1 MSRTTPLILA
11 ILMLTTIFSGCLG
24 DSVINGGGDN
34 DEERNIVLVACSG
47 GIKNNSDCN
56 VGTAGVG
63 FGEGPMQPAELFNSN
78 DEGNEPYNPLEND
91 TFDNLMPSYEG
102 VLFESSSGTDGRS
115 LCASEDLV
123 GLTNADL
130 QTYLIGETDACL
142 YYFWTFDSNLASTL
156 TDSNVQWI
164 ANSVESMASTYG
176 GNNDQGIHQLL
187 FFIRIAY
194 YYDFYSYIGDLD
206 QTTFDAAYNAVDA
219 LKDSGHIMDAGD
231 EARKNLRQMI
241 ILADTAN
248 FAEILIPHFLV
259 ILETLTDDISL
270 DIYWTSL
277 TVYSALYSIKRS
289 TDKPAFNAHGDLL
302 ELLERMG
309 ELSIDADG
317 TLISG
322 DEEWVVNWAIWAF
335 ARLAF
340 TDAPVLYDLGCEY
353 VINAEN
359 HHYSATEYTMPFL
372 WAVYTHDYYYNYY
385 PDDVCVN
392 PVQEFSMDELRDSL
406 ESQLFPNT
414 FTFDDGKVIVK
425 TSLSSEDIIPLY
437 YAVKEVGAQFFRI
450 SESSL
455 PVDEDPNHNI
465 TMIIYG
471 SRAEYRQYQPII
483 YGLNSNNGGMYIEQW
498 GKFFTY
504 ERTPS
509 ESIYTLEELV
519 RHEYVHYLVGRHL
532 VFDMWGV
539 NEFYD
544 DNRLTWFN
552 EGLAEFLAGST
563 ERDGIAPRLSVM
575 ERIDNDGTNRLTT
588 NQVFASSYN
597 SGFKF
602 YRYSSALF
610 DYMYYEH
617 DQTLRDLFE
626 CVNLD
631 DVDCYDS
638 IVEGLITDSSFEDG
652 YQLHIDE
659 MLLSLSTYTV
669 PSAEFLDNDDLD
681 YIESDFVEN
690 EIRRTSHYGYD
701 VECDFAVKNS
711 LQRYRCIGTLHVN
724 ETADSTTEQSWSE
737 FNKQLDELLNDIIGN
752 PDLSNLDDAV
762 CWFDRILIEPTV
774 RSTFNHST
782 AYHCEIPLPQGQYSA
797 DNVLVQLNEDVNR
810 THANGS
816 IECLELAI
824 DYHYSCK
831 IHVESAWFES
841 NTDDGV
847 LIDSLNMYGREIAN
861 QIHAANPA
869 TYARTVC
876 TLSDDYQYHDVASSY
891 TFASSFLLCQWTIG
905 NL

>member
-1 MSRTTPLILA
+1 
-11 ILMLTTIFSGCLG
+11 MLTTIFSGCLG

-34 DEERNIVLVACSG
+34 YDERNVVLAACSG

-56 VGTAGVG
+56 VGVLESGIG
-63 FGEGPMQPAELFNSN
+63 DGPMQPAELLPSH
-78 DEGNEPYNPLEND
+78 DEGNEPHNSLGND
-91 TFDNLMPSYEG
+91 TLVNIIPLYEG
-102 VLFESSSGTDGRS
+102 VLLQSSSGTGGRS
-115 LCASEDLV
+115 LCSSEDLI

-130 QTYLIGETDACL
+130 QAYLIGETDSCL
-142 YYFWTFDSNLASTL
+142 YYFWTFDPNLASTL
-156 TDSNVQWI
+156 TNSNVQWI
-164 ANSVESMASTYG
+164 ANSIEGMASTYAG
-176 GNNDQGIHQLL
+176 DNTQGMHQLL

-194 YYDFYSYIGDLD
+194 YYDFYGNIDELD
-206 QTTFDAAYNAVDA
+206 QTTFDAASDAVDA
-219 LKDSGHIMDAGD
+219 LKDSEHILDVGD

-248 FAEILIPHFLV
+248 FGEILIPHFIE
-259 ILETLTDDISL
+259 ILQTLTGADDDL
-270 DIYWTSL
+270 DDYWTAMV
-277 TVYSALYSIKRS
+277 VYSTIYCIKRS
-289 TDKPAFNAHGDLL
+289 TDKPAFNAHENLL

-309 ELSIDADG
+309 EISTDADG
-317 TLISG
+317 SLIPG
-322 DEEWVVNWAIWAF
+322 DEEWLVNWAIWAF

-340 TDAPVLYDLGCEY
+340 TTDPVLYDLGCEY

-359 HHYSATEYTMPFL
+359 HHYTATEYTMPFL
-372 WAVYTHDYYYNYY
+372 WAVKTHDIYYNYY
-385 PDDVCVN
+385 SNDCVN
-392 PVQEFSMDELRDSL
+392 PIQVFSMDELIPEL

-414 FTFDDGKVIVK
+414 FTFDDGKIIVK
-425 TSLSSEDIIPLY
+425 TSLLSEDIIPLY

-471 SRAEYRQYQPII
+471 SRANYRQYQSLI

-563 ERDGIAPRLSVM
+563 ERDGIGPRLSVM
-575 ERIDNDGTNRLTT
+575 ERIDSDGANRLTT

-617 DQTLRDLFE
+617 DQTLRELFE
-626 CVNLD
+626 CINLNNVGCFD
-631 DVDCYDS
+631 A
-638 IVEGLITDSSFEDG
+638 IVEALIADSSFEDG

-659 MLLSLSTYTV
+659 MLLSLNTYTV
-669 PSAEFLDNDDLD
+669 PSAEYLANEDLD
-681 YIESDFVEN
+681 YIELLFVEN
-690 EIRRTSHYGYD
+690 EIRRTSRYGSNI
-701 VECDFAVKNS
+701 ECDFAVKDS
-711 LQRYRCIGTLHVN
+711 LQRYRCIGTLYVN
-724 ETADSTTEQSWSE
+724 ETEDSTTEISWSK
-737 FNKQLDELLNDIIGN
+737 FNAQLDELMREISGN
-752 PDLSNLDDAV
+752 PGLSNLDDAV

-774 RSTFNHST
+774 RSAFNHST
-782 AYHCEIPLPQGQYSA
+782 AYHCEIPVPQGQYSA
-797 DNVLVQLNEDVNR
+797 DSVLVQLNEDVNR

-816 IECLELAI
+816 IECIESNL
-824 DYHYSCK
+824 DYHYRCN
-831 IHVESAWFES
+831 IYVESAWFDSSTEH
-841 NTDDGV
+841 TV
-847 LIDSLNMYGREIAN
+847 LINSLEMYGREIIN
-861 QIHAANPA
+861 QIHAANPS
-869 TYARTVC
+869 TYARTFC
-876 TLSDDYQYHDVASSY
+876 TISDDYQYHDVAPSY
-891 TFASSFLLCQWTIG
+891 TFASSLLQCEWVIG

>member
-1 MSRTTPLILA
+1 MSHSKPLILVL
-11 ILMLTTIFSGCLG
+11 LMLTSTIAGCLG
-24 DSVINGGGDN
+24 DSVIE
-34 DEERNIVLVACSG
+34 DEERDIILAACSG
-47 GIKNNSDCN
+47 GIENNSDCN
-56 VGTAGVG
+56 VGMPEGG
-63 FGEGPMQPAELFNSN
+63 FGEGPMQPTELFTFN
-78 DEGNEPYNPLEND
+78 DEGHQPHNPQRNETVLD
-91 TFDNLMPSYEG
+91 IAPSYG
-102 VLFESSSGTDGRS
+102 GIQIDYDADADGRS
-115 LCASEDLV
+115 LCTSEDLV

-142 YYFWTFDSNLASTL
+142 YYFWTFNSNLASAL

-164 ANSVESMASTYG
+164 ANSIEVMASTYAG
-176 GNNDQGIHQLL
+176 DNTQGIHQLL

-194 YYDFYSYIGDLD
+194 YYDFYDYISELD

-219 LKDSGHIMDAGD
+219 LKDSGHIMDTGD

-248 FAEILIPHFLV
+248 FAEILIPHFLI
-259 ILETLTDDISL
+259 ILETLTDDYSL
-270 DIYWTSL
+270 DHYWTAS
-277 TVYSALYSIKRS
+277 TVYSTLFSIKRS

-317 TLISG
+317 NLIQG

-340 TDAPVLYDLGCEY
+340 TSAPVLYDVGCEY

-372 WAVYTHDYYYNYY
+372 WAVNTHDIYYNYY
-385 PDDVCVN
+385 SNDCVN
-392 PVQEFSMDELRDSL
+392 PIQEFSMDELIPEL

-414 FTFDDGKVIVK
+414 FAFDDGQIIVK
-425 TSLSSEDIIPLY
+425 TPLFSEDIIPLY
-437 YAVKEVGAQFFRI
+437 YAVKEVKAQFFRI

-455 PVDEDPNHNI
+455 PVDGDPNHNI

-471 SRAEYRQYQPII
+471 SRDDYRQYQPLI
-483 YGLNSNNGGMYIEQW
+483 YGLSSNNGGIYIEQW

-504 ERTPS
+504 ERTPE

-532 VFDMWGV
+532 VFDMWGE
-539 NEFYD
+539 NDFYD
-544 DNRLTWFN
+544 DSRLTWFN

-575 ERIDNDGTNRLTT
+575 ERIDNDGTNRLTA

-626 CVNLD
+626 CVNQD
-631 DVDCYDS
+631 DVDCFDI
-638 IVEGLITDSSFEDG
+638 IVEELSLDNSFEVG
-652 YQLHIDE
+652 YQAHIDE
-659 MLLSLSTYTV
+659 MLLSLNTYTA
-669 PSAEFLDNDDLD
+669 PSAEFLANDDLD

-690 EIRRTSHYGYD
+690 EIRRTSRYGHD
-701 VECDFAVKNS
+701 IECDFAVKDS
-711 LQRYRCIGTLHVN
+711 LQRHRCIGTLYVN
-724 ETADSTTEQSWSE
+724 ETADSTTEQTWST
-737 FNKQLDELLNDIIGN
+737 FNKQLDELMNDIIGN
-752 PDLSNLDDAV
+752 PDLSNLDDTV

-774 RSTFNHST
+774 RSLFNHST
-782 AYHCEIPLPQGQYSA
+782 SYHCEIPLPQGQYSVN
-797 DNVLVQLNEDVNR
+797 NVLFQLNEDVNR

-816 IECLELAI
+816 IECLEGDI
-824 DYHYSCK
+824 DYHYRCK
-831 IHVESAWFES
+831 IYVESAWFDS
-841 NTDDGV
+841 STDDIV
-847 LIDSLNMYGREIAN
+847 LINSLEMYGREISN
-861 QIHAANPA
+861 QIHAANPS
-869 TYARTVC
+869 TYARTFC
-876 TLSDDYQYHDVASSY
+876 TISDEYQYHDVAPSY
-891 TFASSFLLCQWTIG
+891 TFASSFLHCEWTIG